1 MVHICTCVLPAAR
14 RFVCFEETALINR
27 VKHVRHFNVLG
38 TALGT
43 VGWLVLGANVAVA
56 NPIEYE
62 LKHLIEQHPKIHEA
76 EKTLESRGASIKEAS
91 AQFLPTV
98 RVTSEIGPEV
108 VDSPTQR
115 ASDPNGDPWRGVK
128 NVAGLNVR
136 QNLFDG
142 FRTSSQV
149 RVARI
154 NREIA
159 AISLEGTRQNTLFEG
174 VRTYVDVLRQ
184 RRLVELARENERTIQ
199 RQLNLEDERVRRGSG
214 VTVDVLQAKS
224 RLQISKERRVG
235 YEGSLSNAISRYKQ
249 VFGHAPD
256 LATMI
261 DPAPPATVIPSTLR
275 RAEEIALQES
285 PALIGGAAT
294 VEMARERRRQGLSRF
309 YPSLDLVGGANFEQ
323 KKNTVDK
330 IRRDYSVV
338 LSASWDIFSGGSSLA
353 QAERNSLDYHASMD
367 GYDFTTTKVIE
378 QTRLSWQS
386 LVTSRERKELLG
398 NAVNIASEVFDS
410 RKKLRDAGKETVI
423 NVLDAENE
431 VNNAQINYTTASY
444 DERVAIYQL
453 LLAMGRLMPDYLV
466 SAR

>member
-1 MVHICTCVLPAAR
+1 MINTIKYAR
-14 RFVCFEETALINR
+14 TFTAFG
-27 VKHVRHFNVLG
+27 VAF
-38 TALGT
+38 GT
-43 VGWLVLGANVAVA
+43 VCWFFAANDAAA

-62 LKHLIEQHPKIHEA
+62 LNYLIEQHPKIREA
-76 EKTLESRGASIKEAS
+76 EKTLESRGVSIKEATALYAPVVS
-91 AQFLPTV
+91 
-98 RVTSEIGPEV
+98 VTGQIGPEV
-108 VDSPTQR
+108 VDSPSQR
-115 ASDPNGDPWRGVK
+115 SSDAEGDPWRGVK
-128 NVAGLNVR
+128 NIVGVNVT

-142 FRTSSQV
+142 FRTSSQIQS
-149 RVARI
+149 ARI

-199 RQLNLEDERVRRGSG
+199 RQLNIEDERVRRGSG

-235 YEGSLSNAISRYKQ
+235 YEGALANAISRYEQ
-249 VFGHAPD
+249 VFGHVPN
-256 LATMI
+256 LAAMI
-261 DPAPPATVIPSTLR
+261 DPAPPASVIPSALE
-275 RAEEIALQES
+275 RAEEIALMEN

-294 VEMARERRRQGLSRF
+294 VEIARERKRQGRGALM
-309 YPSLDLVGGANFEQ
+309 PSLDLVGDANFEQ
-323 KKNTVDK
+323 KNNTVDK

-338 LSASWDIFSGGSSLA
+338 LSASWEVFSGGSSLA
-353 QAERNSLDYHASMD
+353 LTERNNIDYHASMD
-367 GYDFTTTKVIE
+367 SYDYTSTKVIE
-378 QTRLSWQS
+378 QTRLAWQS

-398 NAVNIASEVFDS
+398 NAVNIASEVFES

-431 VNNAQINYTTASY
+431 VNNAQINYTTSSY

-453 LLAMGRLMPDYLV
+453 LLAMGRLMPSYMV

>member
-1 MVHICTCVLPAAR
+1 MCQPHL
-14 RFVCFEETALINR
+14 FWGSHLIQKIKPTR
-27 VKHVRHFNVLG
+27 TIAISG
-38 TALGT
+38 AI
-43 VGWLVLGANVAVA
+43 LGAVTWYFASASGAIA
-56 NPIEYE
+56 NPIEDE
-62 LKHLIEQHPKIHEA
+62 LKLLIDQHPKVREA
-76 EKTLESRGASIKEAS
+76 EKTLESRGASINEAM
-91 AQFLPTV
+91 ALFMPTV
-98 RVTSEIGPEV
+98 RVTSNIGPEV
-108 VDSPTQR
+108 VDSPSQR
-115 ASDPNGDPWRGVK
+115 ENNVNGEPWRGVK
-128 NVAGLNVR
+128 NTVGVNVR

-149 RVARI
+149 RSAHI

-174 VRTYVDVLRQ
+174 VRAYVDVLRQ

-235 YEGSLSNAISRYKQ
+235 YEGALANAISRYEQ
-249 VFGHAPD
+249 VFGHVPS
-256 LATMI
+256 LASMI
-261 DPAPPATVIPSTLR
+261 DPAPPATVIPSALE
-275 RAEEIALQES
+275 RAEEIALMEN

-294 VEMARERRRQGLSRF
+294 VEIVRERKRQARGTL
-309 YPSLDLVGGANFEQ
+309 YPSLDLVGDANFEQ
-323 KKNTVDK
+323 KNNTVDK

-338 LSASWDIFSGGSSLA
+338 LSASWDVFSGGSSLA
-353 QAERNSLDYHASMD
+353 QMERNNLDYHASKD
-367 GYDFTTTKVIE
+367 GYDYTTSKVIE
-378 QTRLSWQS
+378 QTRLAWQS

-398 NAVNIASEVFDS
+398 NAVNIAAEVFES

-431 VNNAQINYTTASY
+431 VNTAQINYTTASY

-453 LLAMGRLMPDYLV
+453 LLAMGRLMPSYMV

>member
-1 MVHICTCVLPAAR
+1 MIKTIKHTRSAALCG
-14 RFVCFEETALINR
+14 V
-27 VKHVRHFNVLG
+27 VLG
-38 TALGT
+38 V
-43 VGWLVLGANVAVA
+43 VGGAFACVSGAYA
-56 NPIEYE
+56 NPIEKE
-62 LKHLIEQHPKIHEA
+62 LKYLIEQHPKIHEA
-76 EKTLESRGASIKEAS
+76 EKTLESRGVSIKEAT
-91 AQFLPTV
+91 ALYLPTV
-98 RVTSEIGPEV
+98 RATAQIGPSV
-108 VDSPTQR
+108 VDSPTTR
-115 ASDPNGDPWRGVK
+115 ANNIKGEPWRGVK
-128 NVAGLNVR
+128 NIAGLNIR

-142 FRTSSQV
+142 FRTDSQV
-149 RVARI
+149 RAARI

-224 RLQISKERRVG
+224 RLQISKEKRVG
-235 YEGSLSNAISRYKQ
+235 YEGALSNAISRYDQ
-249 VFGHAPD
+249 VFGHVPD
-256 LATMI
+256 LVTMI
-261 DPAPPATVIPSTLR
+261 DPAPPATVIPSALE
-275 RAEEIALQES
+275 RAVEIALMEN
-285 PALIGGAAT
+285 PALLGSAAT
-294 VEMARERRRQGLSRF
+294 VEITRERRRQAAGTL
-309 YPSLDLVGGANFEQ
+309 YPSLDLIGDANFEQ
-323 KKNTVDK
+323 KNNTVDK

-353 QAERNSLDYHASMD
+353 QVERGSIDYHASMD
-367 GYDFTTTKVIE
+367 NYDFISTKVIE
-378 QTRLSWQS
+378 QTRLAWQS
-386 LVTSRERKELLG
+386 LVTARERKELLG

-453 LLAMGRLMPDYLV
+453 LLAMGRLMPDYMV
-466 SAR
+466 SQR